1 MDDIVKAAMNKW
13 PNVPHCYGWLALDAR
28 GQWRMRDERCQT
40 LDLPG
45 DVIRHP
51 ALINFINRN
60 YTVDERGCW
69 FFQNGPQRVYVD
81 LETTPY
87 ILRTTPEGLI
97 KHTGDLLRQ
106 PDQAYLDE
114 NGRLFIKGDGLIHI
128 IDDRDLMNCVDSIR
142 IHSQSGENIL
152 MAWLDSDET
161 TGAVLNV
168 VESQIKLALLRTT
181 WQEIR
186 NECFFVTAPKS
197 NQT

>member
-1 MDDIVKAAMNKW
+1 MDDIVKAAMAKW
-13 PNVPHCYGWLALDAR
+13 PDVPDCYGWLALDAR
-28 GQWRMRDERCQT
+28 GNWRMRDARCQA
-40 LDLPG
+40 LNLPG
-45 DVIRHP
+45 DIIRHP

-87 ILRTTPEGLI
+87 ILRTTPDGLI
-97 KHTGDLLRQ
+97 KHTGDLLPQ
-106 PDQAYLDE
+106 PDRAYIDE
-114 NGRLFIKGDGLIHI
+114 NGRLFIKGDGLINI
-128 IDDRDLMNCVDSIR
+128 IDDRDLMNCVDSIH

-168 VESQIKLALLRTT
+168 IESQITLTLLKIT

-186 NECFFVTAPKS
+186 NECFFVTAPKRVHI
-197 NQT
+197 